1 MAMMGVIYTEAML
14 EILPR
19 NAKLLQRVLE
29 QQKDHDCF
37 KRESLSWISCEFL
50 HEGDFSDYVSHS
62 SGISQIKL

>member
-1 MAMMGVIYTEAML
+1 MDTRHRVFSYNQNLENPEMPMMGVIYTEAML

-37 KRESLSWISCEFL
+37 
-50 HEGDFSDYVSHS
+50 
-62 SGISQIKL
+62 